1 MSNNDSNLPSINS
14 CGIEIE
20 IEPYQVILKIP
31 TLNLAMFAKSMRMV
45 DSDHIL
51 DGVFRSHFDLWR
63 ETLMVV
69 VKTAF
74 AKALLSDQLL
84 SDLEQDIKE
93 YLL

>member
-1 MSNNDSNLPSINS
+1 MSNNNS
-14 CGIEIE
+14 KPPPISHCGIEIE

-51 DGVFRSHFDLWR
+51 DGIFRSHFELWR
-63 ETLMVV
+63 ETLLVI

-84 SDLEQDIKE
+84 SNLEEDIKE